1 MVRNHSGPAPCGAH
15 MSLKLRALLAV
26 SIGLILGFS
35 LSLGPSVLA
44 DRLDREPTTLPWEQ
58 ARLLAEVLD
67 RVRRDYVDDVDDE
80 RLIEA
85 AIRGMVADL
94 DPHSAFLDAE
104 EYKEIRVSTSG
115 NYSGIGLEVSVQDD
129 RVVVVAPVEGS
140 PAAGAGIRPGDTV
153 ISVDGMPVDTG
164 DLNDTILRLRGDPG
178 TMVTVGL
185 KRTGSSDPLSIE
197 LRRTQIRVSSVRYEM
212 LEPRYGYVRVTHF
225 SDTTGLDVV
234 SAVRDLLGST
244 DDGTLRGLVLDL
256 RDNPGGVL
264 DAAVEVSDAFLDD
277 GIIVSAEGR
286 IAEARFQYDAEPG
299 DLLNDA
305 PITVLVNGGSA
316 SASEIVAG
324 ALRDNRRAL
333 VVGLPTFGKGS
344 VQTVMPL
351 SEGRAIKLT
360 TSRYFTPLGSSIHE
374 RGIAPDIVSPAA
386 AGGDDLQLAEAL
398 QQLKEQRLAVREG
411 R

>member
-1 MVRNHSGPAPCGAH
+1 

-26 SIGLILGFS
+26 SIGIILGIS
-35 LSLGPSVLA
+35 LGLGPSVLA

-104 EYKEIRVSTSG
+104 EYQEIRVSTSG

-140 PAAGAGIRPGDTV
+140 PAAGAGIRSGDNV

-164 DLNDTILRLRGDPG
+164 DLHDTIMRLRGDPG
-178 TMVTVGL
+178 TMVAVGL
-185 KRTGSSDPLSIE
+185 KRSGISDPLSFE

-212 LEPRYGYVRVTHF
+212 LEPRYGYIRVTHF
-225 SDTTGLDVV
+225 SDTTGLDLV
-234 SAVRDLLGST
+234 SAVRDLTGST
-244 DDGTLRGLVLDL
+244 DGALKGLVLDL

-264 DAAVEVSDAFLDD
+264 DAAVEVSDAFLDE
-277 GIIVSAEGR
+277 GIIVTAEGR
-286 IAEARFQYDAEPG
+286 LADARFRYDAEPG
-299 DLLNDA
+299 DLLDGA

-360 TSRYFTPLGSSIHE
+360 TSRYFTPLGRSIHE
-374 RGIAPDIVSPAA
+374 RGIAPDVVSPAV
-386 AGGDDLQLAEAL
+386 AGGEDPQLAEAL
-398 QQLKEQRLAVREG
+398 EQLKEQRLAVSEG
-411 R
+411 H